1 MCENILS
8 IGNRKEVILK
18 SILTI
23 AAGSL
28 VFGSSQLMA
37 CPYMDGKQKVTDLHQ
52 QDSTE
57 HSLVASEVETI
68 DPVLLAKLLLEKQ
81 EPVQE
86 QIN

>member
-1 MCENILS
+1 MCENTGS

-37 CPYMDGKQKVTDLHQ
+37 CPFMDGEKKVTDLHQ
-52 QDSTE
+52 LDHTE
-57 HSLVASEVETI
+57 QSLVASEVETT

-81 EPVQE
+81 ETTQE
-86 QIN
+86 QVN